1 MSTMNFVPL
10 MKCIP
15 NGCWDLYS
23 DTVAVVVVVVAADAA
38 AVGEF
43 AVVADDYLEEL
54 SKH

>member
-1 MSTMNFVPL
+1 MNYVPL
-10 MKCIP
+10 MKYIP

-23 DTVAVVVVVVAADAA
+23 DTVAVVVIVVVAAAD
-38 AVGEF
+38 VDEF

>member
-1 MSTMNFVPL
+1 MWTMNFFPL
-10 MKCIP
+10 MKYIP

-23 DTVAVVVVVVAADAA
+23 DTVVVGFVDDFVA

-43 AVVADDYLEEL
+43 AVVVDDYLEGL

>member
-1 MSTMNFVPL
+1 MLTMNFVPL

-23 DTVAVVVVVVAADAA
+23 DTVAVIVVVAAAA
-38 AVGEF
+38 DVDEF
-43 AVVADDYLEEL
+43 AVVADDYLEGL

>member
-1 MSTMNFVPL
+1 MLTMNFVLL
-10 MKCIP
+10 MKYIP

-23 DTVAVVVVVVAADAA
+23 DTVAVVVIVVVAD
-38 AVGEF
+38 VDEF